1 MQAQGL
7 LFLSRTPPQAQ
18 HAADGS
24 FCLQLYAFDR
34 INQHQRESWV
44 VIWRG
49 HPAQA
54 FWQQHRPGLKPGA
67 ALRVEAQRMRAHV
80 VGRAM
85 PEIHAIA
92 NTVELVK
99 AAEPGRCA
107 ETIAH

>member
-1 MQAQGL
+1 MHAQGL
-7 LFLSRTPPQAQ
+7 LFLSRTAPQAQ
-18 HAADGS
+18 RAADNS

-34 INQHQRESWV
+34 IGAHQVESWV

-49 HPAQA
+49 QKAEL
-54 FWQQHRPGLKPGA
+54 FWAEHQHSLQPGA

-92 NTVELVK
+92 SAVELVK
-99 AAEPGRCA
+99 TPATQPA
-107 ETIAH
+107 